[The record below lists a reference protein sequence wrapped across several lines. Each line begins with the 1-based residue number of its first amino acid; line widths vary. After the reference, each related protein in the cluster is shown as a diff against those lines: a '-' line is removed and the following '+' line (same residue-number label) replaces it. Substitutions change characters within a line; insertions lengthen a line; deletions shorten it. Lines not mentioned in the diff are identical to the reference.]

1 MLDCGMAHF
10 HDKNI
15 KEALIGLVP
24 EEEEN
29 IEGMKFGEIIE
40 SVFLGVETRLGANGT
55 SSLEDS
61 VREDIAILKASPLIK
76 ESTRIVGLVFDIST
90 GILTEVN

>member
-1 MLDCGMAHF
+1 MLDCGMTHF

-40 SVFLGVETRLGANGT
+40 SVLL
-55 SSLEDS
+55 
-61 VREDIAILKASPLIK
+61 
-76 ESTRIVGLVFDIST
+76 DIST

>member
-1 MLDCGMAHF
+1 MVRNAGGRVFDQIRTLCALQTMLDCGMTHF

-40 SVFLGVETRLGANGT
+40 
-55 SSLEDS
+55 
-61 VREDIAILKASPLIK
+61 
-76 ESTRIVGLVFDIST
+76 
-90 GILTEVN
+90 